1 MSQLPKNWSSTQLK
15 NLLSFVLGGDWGKDA
30 DYQDDDFESVFCIR
44 GTEFKNWSKE
54 KGITSVERKVKKA
67 SAQKRALQI
76 GDILIEISGGG
87 PDQPVGR
94 TVLIDEDA
102 LKHAPD
108 YPKVCTNFIRLA
120 RPSDTIDSRYL
131 NYYLRSFYASGEV
144 VNYQGGSNNLRNLK
158 FKEYETIEVPVAPSS
173 EQKVIANKLDSLLA
187 KVETAQARLDKIP
200 TILKRFRQSV
210 LAAATSGELT
220 KDWHES
226 NGVGDWQQVKLK
238 DVGKGFNYGSST
250 KSQPEGKIPVL
261 RMGNLQGGKL
271 DWEKLVFTSDDAEIE
286 KYKLHPGDV
295 LFNRTNSPELVGK
308 TSIYRGEREAIFAG
322 YLIKVQGT
330 DRLNT
335 EYLNI
340 QLNSPHARDYCWAVK
355 TDGVSQSNI
364 NAKKLQAYEFEIP
377 SIEEQIEI
385 IRVVTEL
392 FSSADLVEKQYKAA
406 KLRVDKM
413 TQSILARAFSGKL
426 FSPIS
431 EEDRVAV
438 TTVKAQNLES
448 QQTKRE
454 QPKAIEKE
462 PEKQTEVVTVTEIES
477 SNEHASEVF
486 QLLKNNSKGM
496 SAQALFD
503 SISDNTFNAID
514 DLFSE
519 LKKLVKQKTVMQTG
533 KGESSTFKVIK
544 K

>member
-1 MSQLPKNWSSTQLK
+1 MSQLPKNWSSIQLK

-30 DYQDDDFESVFCIR
+30 DYQDDDFETVFCIR

-67 SAQKRALQI
+67 SAQKRALKL
-76 GDILIEISGGG
+76 GDILVEISGGG
-87 PDQPVGR
+87 PEQPVGR

-102 LKHAPD
+102 LKHNSN

-120 RPSDTIDSRYL
+120 RPSDSIDSRYL

-158 FKEYETIEVPVAPSS
+158 FKEYETIEVPIAPQS
-173 EQKVIANKLDSLLA
+173 EQKRIADKLDSVLT
-187 KVETAQARLDKIP
+187 KVETAQVRLDKIP

-220 KDWHES
+220 KNWRES
-226 NGVGDWQQVKLK
+226 NGLEDWEHVKLK

-250 KSQPEGKIPVL
+250 KSQSEGKIPVL

-271 DWEKLVFTSDDAEIE
+271 DWEKLVFTSDEAEIE
-286 KYKLHPGDV
+286 KYKLQPGDV

-330 DRLNT
+330 DKLDA

-340 QLNSPHARDYCWAVK
+340 QLNSSHARDYCWAVK

-364 NAKKLQAYEFEIP
+364 NAKKLQAYEFELP

-392 FSSADLVEKQYKAA
+392 LSSADLVEKQYKAA

-413 TQSILARAFSGKL
+413 THSILAIAFSGKL

-438 TTVKAQNLES
+438 TVKTQNSEP
-448 QQTKRE
+448 QHN
-454 QPKAIEKE
+454 QPKAIDKE
-462 PEKQTEVVTVTEIES
+462 PDQQTEVVSKTVNKS
-477 SNEHASEVF
+477 SNEQASEVF
-486 QLLKNNSKGM
+486 QLLKKNSKGM

-503 SISDNTFNAID
+503 AQSENTFNAID

-519 LKKLVKQKTVMQTG
+519 LKKLIEQEMVIQA
-533 KGESSTFKVIK
+533 GEGENCTFKATK

>member
-1 MSQLPKNWSSTQLK
+1 MSQLPEGWVEKTFDEIGEYTDFVANGSFASLKENVTQTDKEDYAILLRLK
-15 NLLSFVLGGDWGKDA
+15 DHSKGFKGPFKYVTKPSYEFLKKSELQAGDLFLANVGAPGRTFLVPELGKPMTIAPNGIRVRANDLTSNRFIDYFIRSRQGQDLVLSITGGNAQQKFNKTA
-30 DYQDDDFESVFCIR
+30 L
-44 GTEFKNWSKE
+44 KKSKFPLPPLDE
-54 KGITSVERKVKKA
+54 
-67 SAQKRALQI
+67 QKR
-76 GDILIEISGGG
+76 
-87 PDQPVGR
+87 
-94 TVLIDEDA
+94 
-102 LKHAPD
+102 
-108 YPKVCTNFIRLA
+108 
-120 RPSDTIDSRYL
+120 
-131 NYYLRSFYASGEV
+131 
-144 VNYQGGSNNLRNLK
+144 
-158 FKEYETIEVPVAPSS
+158 
-173 EQKVIANKLDSLLA
+173 IADKLDSVLA
-187 KVETAQARLDKIP
+187 KVETAQAHLDKIP

-220 KDWHES
+220 KDWRGS
-226 NGVGDWQQVKLK
+226 NGVEGWEKVRLK
-238 DVGKGFNYGSST
+238 DVGKGFNYGSSS

-330 DRLNT
+330 NRLNT

-364 NAKKLQAYEFEIP
+364 NAKKLQAYEFELP

-392 FSSADLVEKQYKAA
+392 LSSADLVEKQYKAT

-431 EEDRVAV
+431 EEDRTAV
-438 TTVKAQNLES
+438 TVKAHNSES
-448 QQTKRE
+448 QQTKHK
-454 QPKAIEKE
+454 QPKAIAKE
-462 PEKQTEVVTVTEIES
+462 PERQTEVVSATVNES
-477 SNEHASEVF
+477 SNEQASEVF
-486 QLLKNNSKGM
+486 QLLKMNSKGM

-503 SISDNTFNAID
+503 AQSENTFNAID
-514 DLFSE
+514 DLFTE
-519 LKKLVKQKTVMQTG
+519 LKKLIEQKVVIQASE
-533 KGESSTFKVIK
+533 GENSTFKVTK